1 MSSVSV
7 DNDSPV
13 RPDLYIY
20 MCVSCQV
27 WHVAHSRS
35 CYCRGNTLF
44 LIPSQLGLSGSRLVV
59 HSACKTH
66 STELGNI
73 AALVS
78 AFGLKLN
85 PVTPHSA

>member
-7 DNDSPV
+7 DNDIPV

-44 LIPSQLGLSGSRLVV
+44 LIPSQLGVSGSRLVA
-59 HSACKTH
+59 HSACKIH
-66 STELGNI
+66 STELEN
-73 AALVS
+73 AEALLS
-78 AFGLKLN
+78 AFGLKLK
-85 PVTPHSA
+85 PVSPHSA